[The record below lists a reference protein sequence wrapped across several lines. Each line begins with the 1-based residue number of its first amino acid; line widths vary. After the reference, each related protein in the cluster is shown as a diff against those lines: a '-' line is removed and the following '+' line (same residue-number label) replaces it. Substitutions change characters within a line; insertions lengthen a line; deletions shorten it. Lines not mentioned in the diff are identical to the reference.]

1 MQHDDDGWITAA
13 IPYTQS
19 PAAADPLSL
28 NPPASKPQRSS
39 KQAAG
44 DDDPVS

>member
-1 MQHDDDGWITAA
+1 MMMMDGLLLLQL
-13 IPYTQS
+13 PYTHS
-19 PAAADPLSL
+19 PATADPLSL

>member
-1 MQHDDDGWITAA
+1 MMMMDGLLLQF
-13 IPYTQS
+13 PYTQS

-44 DDDPVS
+44 DDDLVS

>member
-1 MQHDDDGWITAA
+1 MMMMDGLQLLQF
-13 IPYTQS
+13 PYTHS
-19 PAAADPLSL
+19 PASTDPLSL

-39 KQAAG
+39 KQADG